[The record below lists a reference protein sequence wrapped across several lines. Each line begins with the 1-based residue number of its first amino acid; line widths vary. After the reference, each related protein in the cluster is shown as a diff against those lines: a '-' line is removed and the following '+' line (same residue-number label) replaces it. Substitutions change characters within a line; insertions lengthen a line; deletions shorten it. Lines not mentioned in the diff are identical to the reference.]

1 MKLALVAL
9 GIVLAAVILIAF
21 LSVLRAYL
29 KLRGERIISCPETH
43 RDAAVRIAAIKGAL
57 KAAAGDHNFRLSDCS
72 RWPER
77 KNCGQDCLSQI
88 HVAPNAC
95 LVSNIVNN
103 WYKHKI
109 CAYCRKPF
117 AEIHWHDHPPALVDD
132 SRKTVQ
138 WNEVPA
144 EKLHEVMATH
154 WPVCWNCHIAE
165 TFRRQFPER
174 VVDRHENQL
183 RMRSLS

>member
-1 MKLALVAL
+1 MSTALLAI
-9 GIVLAAVILIAF
+9 GIIFAAIILIQF
-21 LSVLRAYL
+21 VRVLRTYFI
-29 KLRGERIISCPETH
+29 LRGARIISCPENH
-43 RDAAVRIAAIKGAL
+43 RDATVRVAAIKGAL
-57 KAAAGDHNFRLSDCS
+57 KSAIGNQNFRLSDCS
-72 RWPER
+72 RWPEK

-88 HVAPNAC
+88 HAAPNAC

-103 WYKHKI
+103 WYKDQI

-117 AEIHWHDHPPALVDD
+117 GEIHWHDHPPALMDD
-132 SRKTVQ
+132 NRKTIQ

-165 TFRRQFPER
+165 TFRRQFPDR
-174 VVDRHENQL
+174 VVDRPESQT
-183 RMRSLS
+183 RMRALS